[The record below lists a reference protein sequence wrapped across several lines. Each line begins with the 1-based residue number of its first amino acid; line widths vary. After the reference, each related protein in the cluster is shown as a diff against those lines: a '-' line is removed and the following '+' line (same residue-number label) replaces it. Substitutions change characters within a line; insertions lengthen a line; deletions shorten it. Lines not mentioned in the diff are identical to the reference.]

1 MTVAQSH
8 AALRIR
14 CEAER
19 KATEQE
25 KRERARTAAAG
36 ELPGESAGRE
46 AQTWEQVDALVQTK
60 KSTNYDRAV
69 SR

>member
-14 CEAER
+14 REAER

-25 KRERARTAAAG
+25 KRERARTAAQVKY
-36 ELPGESAGRE
+36 LDKLAGRE

-60 KSTNYDRAV
+60 QSTNYDRAV

>member
-19 KATEQE
+19 KATEIGSGRGQPRRVNYLD
-25 KRERARTAAAG
+25 K
-36 ELPGESAGRE
+36 LAGRE

-60 KSTNYDRAV
+60 QSTNYDRAV